1 MRNDFA
7 VFILSHGR
15 ANNVETLKT
24 LEKCNYKGK
33 TYIIIDNE
41 DEQKEEYRKLKCTDV
56 IIFNKSEMIENTD
69 TIDNFKDHRLVVY
82 ARNKCWDIAKEL
94 KLNYFLVLDDDYNEL
109 GYRYVDENGTFKHDK
124 NYITNVEKLFEACI
138 AFLETSD
145 AITVALAQSGDY
157 IGGAN
162 SFYYKGLSRK
172 AMNSFFCK
180 TDKSFKFLG
189 STNED
194 VNMYITYGQKGYKIF
209 TITNVYINQPQ
220 TQQNSGGLTD
230 IYLDNGTYIK
240 SFYSVICAPSCAKVA
255 TMGDK
260 NLRIHHQINWNNCCP
275 KIISEKY
282 KRK

>member
-41 DEQKEEYRKLKCTDV
+41 DEQKKEYRKLKCTDV

-138 AFLETSD
+138 EFLETSD
-145 AITVALAQSGDY
+145 AITVALAQNGDY

-180 TDKSFKFLG
+180 TNRPFKFLG

-255 TMGDK
+255 AMGDK